1 MTADIPQWTLE
12 ALDDA
17 KVKQQFIFVSPA
29 GASRVYII
37 DAQTLWRT
45 NPDIIF
51 QTGYRI
57 AGTPED
63 ITNVL
68 LQQGIDPTNIEEL
81 MASAITSNNYA
92 HELAEIYNE
101 ETASY
106 NAWRRAV
113 IKANVDAPGV
123 KLFDVMVAIN
133 PEILTRVKTDKQA
146 KAMGLTT
153 GLPKKTRGRAIESLF
168 DKIARLPPG
177 KFLDVSKLEP
187 SGTGTHPTDAP
198 TKRSRKYGVPGLPII
213 SSNLDRYLLAIRMLP
228 GGEAQ
233 YANEVAQ
240 IRELFARLQTGPII
254 TIPGGPTNTVPLIT
268 TAPRM
273 PGTTIN
279 IPTFPRI
286 PGTVTVPV
294 VQQTPGTTINIPTFP
309 RIPGTVTV
317 PVVQQTP
324 DTTINIPTFPRIPA
338 TETVPQVPKIV
349 MPGIPMIT
357 TTPIPQTEDYTP
369 TAVYPMYTKAQRNKM
384 KKLKTEADAL
394 AQGLPATTKEAILQ
408 VPLFPTTTTTIPF
421 PGGIQPDMSPVKI
434 PNPFENVQDLFV
446 EQDEYEEEEDDEE
459 EQDEEEQDE
468 EVDEAEAEF
477 TRGAAI
483 IPTTPAITVPNNVPL
498 MPTIPTVARTPPII
512 PTVARTPP
520 IVPTAVKTPPII
532 PQLTTPTQV
541 PTAVKTPPI
550 IPQLTTPTQVPTAV
564 KTPPIIP
571 QLTTP
576 TQVPTAVKTPPIIPQ
591 LTTPTQLPPI
601 PIVPGTPIQLPTVA
615 RTPPTIPQL
624 TTPTQLPPIPTTPPT
639 VMVPTG
645 APALM
650 TVAPSPQARP
660 TIPTTPRLATI
671 PIINIGLI

>member
-294 VQQTPGTTINIPTFP
+294 VQQTP
-309 RIPGTVTV
+309 
-317 PVVQQTP
+317 

-550 IPQLTTPTQVPTAV
+550 IPQLTTPTQ
-564 KTPPIIP
+564 
-571 QLTTP
+571 
-576 TQVPTAVKTPPIIPQ
+576 
-591 LTTPTQLPPI
+591 LPPI